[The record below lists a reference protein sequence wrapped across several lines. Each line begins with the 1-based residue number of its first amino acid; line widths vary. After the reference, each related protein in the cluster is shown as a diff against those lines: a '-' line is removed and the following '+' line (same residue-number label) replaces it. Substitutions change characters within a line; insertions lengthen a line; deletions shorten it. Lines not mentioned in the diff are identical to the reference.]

1 MIKTMIIGWILTWF
15 NLDNI
20 FIEAINQ
27 IFNIN
32 YTTAVYW
39 LLFFIIGIIVM
50 IFKK

>member
-1 MIKTMIIGWILTWF
+1 MITTMIIGWILTWF

-20 FIEAINQ
+20 FIKAINQ
-27 IFNIN
+27 IFNTN

-50 IFKK
+50 TFKK

>member
-1 MIKTMIIGWILTWF
+1 MIVTMIIGWILTWF

-27 IFNIN
+27 IFNTN

-39 LLFFIIGIIVM
+39 LLLFIIGLIVM